1 MQEGDRFWMV
11 RASRDPLFCFAQKE
25 GDLETKKILIS
36 FFRFEQPEDG
46 NVSGFDARLP
56 STLYPRSFG
65 SATAQAAAHAAE
77 QQHVKKPSQQQSLS
91 DTSDLPAA
99 RGTFVGVVGEI
110 SSVSSSSAAE
120 SKVLV
125 ACTLG
130 TQQIADEHLACV
142 LNAAFVTLKDMK
154 ELVAY
159 VKTKSTAFKVV
170 QLSSQSD
177 GAYTKVQLAER
188 VAKCRPDGVTNANEL
203 LSWLMVSA
211 Q

>member
-1 MQEGDRFWMV
+1 MV
-11 RASRDPLFCFAQKE
+11 RASQDPLFCFAQKE
-25 GDLETKKILIS
+25 GDSETKKVLIS

-77 QQHVKKPSQQQSLS
+77 QQHVKKPSQQQT
-91 DTSDLPAA
+91 DTSDLHAA
-99 RGTFVGVVGEI
+99 RGTFVGVVGAM
-110 SSVSSSSAAE
+110 SSVSSSSSAE
-120 SKVLV
+120 SKALV

-130 TQQIADEHLACV
+130 TPQIADEHLACV

-188 VAKCRPDGVTNANEL
+188 VAKCRPDGVTNAHEL
-203 LSWLMVSA
+203 LSWFMVSA